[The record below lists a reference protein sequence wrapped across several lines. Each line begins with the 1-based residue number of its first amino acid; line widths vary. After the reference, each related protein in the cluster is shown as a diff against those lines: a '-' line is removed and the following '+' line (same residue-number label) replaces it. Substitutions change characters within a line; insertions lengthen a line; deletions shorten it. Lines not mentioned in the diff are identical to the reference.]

1 MSCNMRS
8 TRPAEKA
15 RSPPA
20 RNRHAGPKPRLCDRY
35 HSRPAR
41 DLYQR
46 SIPWGASLKRSMQSL
61 RGSGRRANEYSD
73 VDRPIGCFL
82 GSDQGRGR
90 QEVPSATGAGTIA
103 RPRPAVRPH
112 HDRSSLATMMGQQV
126 NISSAAE
133 SWSGAP
139 QAVGANFMGAPHLG
153 TVVRPHLARLC
164 AGRRRLPQAGGGHR
178 QPEDAQRQGRDGPDR
193 LHSEDQPDLRPRSGI
208 ALQRLSGGRLHRRG
222 QSAMLSSAQA
232 MGTMA
237 ELARR
242 VLPNGMTIEW
252 TDLSFQEATQG
263 NAALLVFPVSVLL
276 AGCSC
281 GPS

>member
-82 GSDQGRGR
+82 GSDQGRAGQR
-90 QEVPSATGAGTIA
+90 VSPATGAGTIA
-103 RPRPAVRPH
+103 CPGIAVRP
-112 HDRSSLATMMGQQV
+112 RRRGSSLA
-126 NISSAAE
+126 IRWRRSRLISAARGPR
-133 SWSGAP
+133 SALGAP
-139 QAVGANFMGAPHLG
+139 A
-153 TVVRPHLARLC
+153 
-164 AGRRRLPQAGGGHR
+164 
-178 QPEDAQRQGRDGPDR
+178 
-193 LHSEDQPDLRPRSGI
+193 S
-208 ALQRLSGGRLHRRG
+208 ALTP
-222 QSAMLSSAQA
+222 SAQA
-232 MGTMA
+232 AMGLRRA
-237 ELARR
+237 AILPSRR
-242 VLPNGMTIEW
+242 VISTG
-252 TDLSFQEATQG
+252 
-263 NAALLVFPVSVLL
+263 LVS
-276 AGCSC
+276 
-281 GPS
+281 